1 MLRKFI
7 LKNINLVSII
17 LFLVFFIVVI
27 VIKPTFIFDKYGK
40 PREFGLGYKNK
51 TVIPIWLTVI
61 ILAIL
66 SYLFILCYINFNKF
80 VF

>member
-1 MLRKFI
+1 MFRNFA

-17 LFLVFFIVVI
+17 VFLFFFILII
-27 VIKPTFIFDKYGK
+27 VSKPNIIFDNHGK

-51 TVIPIWLTVI
+51 TIVPIWLIVI

-66 SYLFILCYINFNKF
+66 SYLLILYYINFKRIMF
-80 VF
+80 